1 MMHAMSPNRLVKENL
16 AFAGTGGIS
25 SGNRSQGFRPA
36 FCDTESG
43 QVEPACF
50 RDGSPAPMHLLD
62 GLPDQWVK
70 ERLPSGRVALVKE
83 SVIAGFLRE
92 GRFYTRDQAA
102 NATM

>member
-1 MMHAMSPNRLVKENL
+1 MTQTMSENRLAKENL
-16 AFAGTGGIS
+16 AFAGTGGVS

-43 QVEPACF
+43 LVKPACF

-62 GLPDQWVK
+62 GLPDHWVK
-70 ERLPSGRVALVKE
+70 ERLPSGRVAVVKE

-92 GRFYTRDQAA
+92 GQFYTRDQAA
-102 NATM
+102 NAIM